1 MRILQVVFILFF
13 VFKLEAQNYEL
24 ENVTFEELMESK
36 HHIDTS
42 AVASIMFKKQETNF
56 KYKKDD
62 GFVCTTDFSIKIKIY
77 KKEGLKFADFKIPY
91 FVGYS
96 NLRDESVKIVKAYTY
111 NLSGNKIIKTKVTS
125 ESKFENKLNEFWET
139 KIIAFPDV
147 KVGSIIELRYVL
159 KSQNLSVLPD
169 FQFQYSIPVDY
180 AEYIS
185 KIPEFYI
192 YKAIKQ
198 GYVDVEYNEKVEQ
211 ASQTFDDKYGNLL
224 SMNYKQINSRY
235 QTKNVPSLIE
245 ENFSNNIENYYGKI
259 DNELQIIRMPNEEP
273 EKIATTWEDVTNS
286 IYKEKNFGEELFKTD
301 YFAKQI
307 NNLLLNQEN
316 NKMDLIFN
324 YVKNNIVWNGKYG
337 YFPKTGVEEAFKNK
351 TGNVAEINLML
362 VSMLNYAGLNAFPI
376 LISTKDNGIA
386 IFPSRTKFNYVIAGV
401 ELNDKTIV
409 LLDATNKN
417 ASPNIIPERAMN
429 WFGRMIRKNG
439 TSEMVNL
446 YPEKSSIENVSVLA
460 ELKTDG
466 TIKGKQ
472 RKLLTDY
479 YAFEYR
485 NENGNRNKENYIEEL
500 EKRENFS
507 LVEEYKLDN
516 LNDLTKPIIETYS
529 FTSNSLVDIIG
540 SKIYF
545 SPMLFHQI
553 TENPFKAENRLYPV
567 DFNFPI
573 KDSYTFSIKIPEGYV
588 LESKPESL
596 NIAMEDNKGSFK
608 YTVSE
613 NMGTIQF
620 ACSLEINAPIIESAY
635 YQHLKEFF
643 NQIVLKQNE
652 KIVLIKK

>member
-77 KKEGLKFADFKIPY
+77 KKEGFKFADFKIPY

-446 YPEKSSIENVSVLA
+446 YPEKSSIENISVLA

-620 ACSLEINAPIIESAY
+620 ACSLEINAPIIESDY